1 MPAQISLLIDSPLR
15 DLLLRLRG
23 VDADARKHALT
34 AARQDAGPIW
44 QDELRERTA
53 TRLQVRALSDTARVS
68 VTARNIQLK
77 SATAG
82 RLSTG
87 TPVSQLAAATEFGMS
102 PGALI
107 YTHSPKGTAYAR
119 RAGSA
124 FGPRKKSGKVVFPSV
139 DDAIPRITSLVIQTT
154 TRSLL
159 DALNPKG

>member
-23 VDADARKHALT
+23 VEADARKQALS
-34 AARQDAGPIW
+34 AGRQTAGPIW
-44 QDELRERTA
+44 QEELRGRA
-53 TRLQVRALSDTARVS
+53 VSRLQVRVLSDTARVS

-82 RLSTG
+82 KLSTG
-87 TPVSQLAAATEFGMS
+87 TPVSTLAAATEFGMS
-102 PGALI
+102 PGSLYTTISRKGKI
-107 YTHSPKGTAYAR
+107 YSR
-119 RAGSA
+119 RAGA
-124 FGPRKKSGKVVFPSV
+124 TFGGRQKAGKVVYPAV
-139 DDAIPRITSLVIQTT
+139 DAAIPRVTSLIIQTI

>member
-23 VDADARKHALT
+23 VDADARKQALS
-34 AARQDAGPIW
+34 AARKDVGPIW
-44 QDELRERTA
+44 QDELTPRAA
-53 TRLQVRALSDTARVS
+53 TKLQRIVLVDTARVG
-68 VTARNIQLK
+68 VTARDIQLK

-82 RLSTG
+82 KLSTG
-87 TPVSQLAAATEFGMS
+87 TPASALATATEFGMS

-107 YTHSPKGTAYAR
+107 YTRSRKGKAFAR
-119 RAGSA
+119 RAGNTFA
-124 FGPRKKSGKVVFPSV
+124 GRTKAGKVVFPSV
-139 DDAIPRITSLVIQTT
+139 DAAIPRITSLVIQTV